1 MDYRHRIPYTQ
12 VDTISVEGMVE
23 LNSIAF
29 QNPAVRTKIHVVTA
43 ELFTELPF
51 WASFEM
57 TFVCASLFCNGC
69 MKQSQVQFLTL
80 KQYSVCVVAEYF

>member
-51 WASFEM
+51 
-57 TFVCASLFCNGC
+57 
-69 MKQSQVQFLTL
+69 
-80 KQYSVCVVAEYF
+80 